1 MGLDAIFAALPSIFG
16 LGDAAAGAA
25 GAAGAADVAASAF
38 PAIDAAGAAG
48 LSTIPADIAAG
59 GAVDAS
65 ALAGGTA
72 GLAGTALAGGTDIAS
87 LAGGTAGLGAL
98 GTAADVA
105 GTAGGLTA
113 AGLAGDAAGAA
124 FGPAADASLQGS
136 LSSGLSSIP
145 SAPAS
150 IADLSGA
157 QPFAAGGVSTTAG
170 GNALPANVANANA
183 SLPSWASTGG
193 PAGGTTIPATGGG
206 GGAAAIAGPTGSVSG
221 VDPTALGP
229 TSAGNALDLQSVNG
243 AVPAGSAP
251 AGSGGGISDLISKAA
266 GSITSNPLQA
276 AGVAA
281 GLGGLGYNIYEGQ
294 QLTKNQQALAAA
306 AQTQANTG
314 QQAFQAGLPIA
325 NANNATGTGL
335 INQGE
340 ALQTYLTSGT
350 LPPQYMTQINQAIQS
365 AKTNAISQ
373 AASSG
378 QSTDPTKNS
387 VLAAQLAEIDNQTP
401 AMITQVANTLFS
413 AGTSDVNAGSGL
425 TTSSAGSLLGAGQGA
440 SGLSNQLYQTL
451 VQNDTTQ
458 AANTGKAI
466 ASLAAALNG
475 KTTNTAGNVTTQV

>member
-1 MGLDAIFAALPSIFG
+1 MPEIVAAVPFLGDIGGALGSLFG
-16 LGDAAAGAA
+16 AGDAAAA
-25 GAAGAADVAASAF
+25 GVGAADAAAASAF
-38 PAIDAAGAAG
+38 PAVDAATAGG
-48 LSTIPADIAAG
+48 LSTIPAG
-59 GAVDAS
+59 FGTGAVDA
-65 ALAGGTA
+65 AGLFGGTT
-72 GLAGTALAGGTDIAS
+72 GLAGTALAGGTDIGS
-87 LAGGTAGLGAL
+87 LAGLGAGLGAL

-105 GTAGGLTA
+105 GTTGGLTA
-113 AGLAGDAAGAA
+113 AGLSGDAAGAT

-136 LSSGLSSIP
+136 LSSGLTSIP

-150 IADLSGA
+150 ISDLASA
-157 QPFAAGGVSTTAG
+157 QPFAAGGVSSTASG
-170 GNALPANVANANA
+170 GLPSNVANANA
-183 SLPSWASTGG
+183 SMPSWASTSGAG
-193 PAGGTTIPATGGG
+193 PVVPSGS
-206 GGAAAIAGPTGSVSG
+206 GGAAAIAGPAGVGG
-221 VDPTALGP
+221 VDPTALAA
-229 TSAGNALDLQSVNG
+229 SAPSNALDLQSVNG

-440 SGLSNQLYQTL
+440 SGLSDQLYQTL

-466 ASLAAALNG
+466 ASLAAAMNG